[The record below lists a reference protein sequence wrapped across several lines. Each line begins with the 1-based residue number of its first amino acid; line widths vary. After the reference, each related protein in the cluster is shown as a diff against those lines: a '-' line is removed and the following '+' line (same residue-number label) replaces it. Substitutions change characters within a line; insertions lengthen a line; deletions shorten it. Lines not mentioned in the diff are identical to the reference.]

1 MIQLFIKIQNTY
13 EKAVS
18 NFMTF
23 LFVTGTKVEIPNT
36 HSNLNGKN
44 TLLLKFKEKLKSMEP
59 INSSRKEIPLDAVRD
74 TKENSFSNADFNR
87 WNSLNKSKIIA
98 FNVTEDVSFEGVP
111 GTNLKK
117 VDEILYFNDKET
129 VPNLLDLEKSNDK
142 KTKSVSYYTDKVDSV
157 DGSDDGDDIRLE
169 SIEQSDSQQN
179 IVNGTDNSQRKSDT
193 IVTDCDETN
202 ASRTKT
208 SAMSKVPLVV
218 SRLRRGLDAY
228 DPKEEIRER
237 RNKARHWTN
246 FGTDGDV
253 RRGGSFNKTNESF
266 KEVKNGPNV
275 ESTLSEK
282 EILNKT
288 SEANVNERIKKRID
302 EIIGGLNEP
311 TEIFSDAQEVVNAT
325 NTQFETNITDN
336 FVRNASDIDI
346 KNKVRRKRHT
356 SYVPQDYTNQ
366 FMFLATYFNGTQ
378 RKYLLH

>member
-1 MIQLFIKIQNTY
+1 
-13 EKAVS
+13 
-18 NFMTF
+18 MTF

-98 FNVTEDVSFEGVP
+98 FNVTVSFEGVP

-142 KTKSVSYYTDKVDSV
+142 KPKSVSYYTDKVDSV
-157 DGSDDGDDIRLE
+157 NGSDDGDDIRLE
-169 SIEQSDSQQN
+169 SIEKSDSQQN
-179 IVNGTDNSQRKSDT
+179 IVNGTDNAQRKSDT

-246 FGTDGDV
+246 FGTDGDD
-253 RRGGSFNKTNESF
+253 RLGESFNKTNESF

-275 ESTLSEK
+275 ESSLSKK

-288 SEANVNERIKKRID
+288 SQANINERIKKRID

-325 NTQFETNITDN
+325 NTQFETNVTDN
-336 FVRNASDIDI
+336 FMRNASDIDI